1 MATLYRLCLKNNAI
15 FPANAACARKL
26 TKYNG
31 RDFCR
36 DSRQKQKEKIQR
48 QKQRM
53 ALSDDN
59 ADKSFF
65 STAVILL
72 VCKRYRVHQNFRHT
86 FEQPLVI
93 FAIK

>member
-1 MATLYRLCLKNNAI
+1 
-15 FPANAACARKL
+15 
-26 TKYNG
+26 
-31 RDFCR
+31 
-36 DSRQKQKEKIQR
+36 
-48 QKQRM
+48 M

-93 FAIK
+93 FAIKKELRYDNKVQEDKTHYTCFNG